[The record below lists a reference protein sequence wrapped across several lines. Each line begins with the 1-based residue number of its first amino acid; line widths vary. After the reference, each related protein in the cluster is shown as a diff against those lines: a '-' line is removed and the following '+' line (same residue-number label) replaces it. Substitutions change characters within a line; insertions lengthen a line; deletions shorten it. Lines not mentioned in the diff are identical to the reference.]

1 MRIAIINLDISVD
14 RLKKCSEQLSNY
26 GHDFERISAVD
37 IRVNEN
43 AGLIETYSVRQN
55 YFGYYKTL
63 KPGEIGCYLSH
74 RKLWQKMV
82 DEDIDQ
88 MLVLEDDFEL
98 KADLHNVLEFVSS
111 INPSDWDIIKLG
123 EIPKKRIKKIL
134 QSKGELQLI
143 SFKKAPQ
150 GTYAYIIS
158 KKAARQM
165 LAFSSP
171 FFRPIDVDM
180 QHFWEHKQ
188 KVLGIL
194 NNPFIHIDGESVL
207 KTMGNRDKTK
217 RRLFVKF
224 YTTFYEK
231 LMLLFGSST

>member
-1 MRIAIINLDISVD
+1 MQTKGD
-14 RLKKCSEQLSNY
+14 
-26 GHDFERISAVD
+26 
-37 IRVNEN
+37 
-43 AGLIETYSVRQN
+43 
-55 YFGYYKTL
+55 
-63 KPGEIGCYLSH
+63 
-74 RKLWQKMV
+74 
-82 DEDIDQ
+82 
-88 MLVLEDDFEL
+88 LE
-98 KADLHNVLEFVSS
+98 
-111 INPSDWDIIKLG
+111 
-123 EIPKKRIKKIL
+123 
-134 QSKGELQLI
+134 LI

-158 KKAARQM
+158 KKAAKQM

-194 NNPFIHIDGESVL
+194 NNPFTHIDGESVL

-217 RRLFVKF
+217 RRLIVKF
-224 YTTFYEK
+224 YTTFYVK